1 METQASVLGRYRTL
15 FRVRGVPS
23 LVLAMVVAR
32 VPTGCVSILLVLF
45 VSSQFGA
52 AIAGMATAVWTI
64 GTAIVAPAL
73 GRMVDH
79 GHGPQA
85 LRLTA
90 AAQVVVVTVL
100 LLSVLYAAP
109 AIVVIV
115 SSLLCGA
122 LMPPVAGVTRSL
134 WKVLVPEELLST
146 AYSFEILLIDVLY
159 VSGPLVASTFIVFGA
174 PAWGIGIT
182 TACLIVG
189 SIALSFSEPVR
200 RYAVLGKGAYGDRV
214 TKTTSLLRTPA
225 IWMLLLACVGTMAF
239 SGWVETLLPLFYNAQ
254 GQSFKGGV
262 AISVWSIGS
271 ILGVFAFVRFQ
282 PKRRSRMALAVQLM
296 VCTAVYMIV
305 CAMLPLGDDFGF
317 LAVAAVMFCVGFTV
331 SPCTNLHYQ
340 LGGECAPPLQHAEM
354 FSWLNTATSAGIS
367 LGALLAGNA
376 VEHWGFEV
384 SFMLPVAFVAGSFAL
399 SLVLALLV
407 RSWEGTRKTGL
418 RGATP
423 SEEPR

>member
-1 METQASVLGRYRTL
+1 MATQASVTGRYRAL
-15 FRVRGVPS
+15 FCVRGVPS
-23 LVLAMVVAR
+23 LVMAMVVAR

-52 AIAGMATAVWTI
+52 AVAGMATAVWTI
-64 GTAIVAPAL
+64 GTAIAAPAL
-73 GRMVDH
+73 GRLVDH

-85 LRLTA
+85 LRWTA
-90 AAQVVVVTVL
+90 AAQIVAVAAL
-100 LLSVLYAAP
+100 LLSVLSAAP
-109 AIVVIV
+109 VLIVIV

-159 VSGPLVASTFIVFGA
+159 VSGPLVASAFIVFGV

-182 TACLIVG
+182 TACLIAG

-200 RYAVLGKGAYGDRV
+200 RYAELGKEAHVDRV

-254 GQSFKGGV
+254 GQSLKGGV

-271 ILGVFAFVRFQ
+271 ILGVLAFVRFQ
-282 PKRRSRMALAVQLM
+282 PRKSKMTLAVQLLI
-296 VCTAVYMIV
+296 CTGVYMVV
-305 CAMLPLGDDFGF
+305 CAMLPIGDGFGF
-317 LAVAAVMFCVGFTV
+317 IAVAAIMFCVGFTV

-340 LGGECAPPLQHAEM
+340 LGGDCAPPLQHAEM

-376 VEHWGFEV
+376 VEYLGFEV
-384 SFMLPVAFVAGSFAL
+384 SFMLPVVFVICSFLL
-399 SLVLALLV
+399 SIALALFV
-407 RSWEGTRKTGL
+407 RSREGRRKAEVEGGNPI
-418 RGATP
+418 R
-423 SEEPR
+423 